1 MAEYAKVEAR
11 IVEAIDS
18 VAGREKFTVAKL
30 AKEFDVP
37 EQRLRNRLKGTP
49 SKMGRVSGNR
59 KLSEAQE
66 LGLRLFLDRVGKQG
80 SCVPQ
85 PTIRNAANVILSRW
99 HEGDDPPPVVGPSWV
114 HRFLERRPEYAVP
127 KQKVKEGDEVE
138 EADNMDDADDD
149 ADEPQRPVTPA
160 EQTDMNNCA
169 STPYTVRSM
178 KRLSDDILAVPMAP
192 SLRYRLEKLM
202 KGSLAQAT
210 AGVIFEAEL
219 ERAKAAEPAQP
230 TGQNPRH
237 REVGTGGAI
246 YVHEIR
252 AIIAKRRLEE
262 EKKKKKRARAKE
274 ARKAATQKR
283 QQDQRGPTTSGAT
296 AQQ

>member
-160 EQTDMNNCA
+160 EQTDMNN
-169 STPYTVRSM
+169 S
-178 KRLSDDILAVPMAP
+178 VPMAP